1 MPLKLTCRQRRSRQK
16 PGIPGMWNPIFLLWC
31 EVLTY
36 QQKVWSLITWI
47 WISSHWSF
55 RKINIFP
62 KMSNWALTEVEEKF
76 FWTVQS
82 ALRINC
88 KVEIIRITIKQ
99 MYWLHDHIHI
109 SLYWSYEWNS
119 IYRFASNYC
128 LSNCVF
134 LLVFKW
140 GLILAFSSRYR
151 SHWSVLNAGCRSWE
165 NAPLLYQQTHFR
177 FQLKQVWPNNQPLL
191 QTIKCWKNKYKS
203 NTNTDLYHLQGK
215 GD

>member
-1 MPLKLTCRQRRSRQK
+1 
-16 PGIPGMWNPIFLLWC
+16 
-31 EVLTY
+31 
-36 QQKVWSLITWI
+36 
-47 WISSHWSF
+47 
-55 RKINIFP
+55 
-62 KMSNWALTEVEEKF
+62 MSNWAHTEVEEKF

-99 MYWLHDHIHI
+99 IYWSRDHIYHYI
-109 SLYWSYEWNS
+109 DHTYAWNS
-119 IYRFASNYC
+119 IYHFASNYC

-191 QTIKCWKNKYKS
+191 QTIKCWK
-203 NTNTDLYHLQGK
+203 TNTSQIQIQICITFKERGTNDAVTSLNFMSIIKSSGTTGK
-215 GD
+215 ADMT